1 MRIVRD
7 ENGLFKVVLKGIS
20 KPFYGESYDLALEI
34 AFKVGG
40 AK

>member
-20 KPFYGESYDLALEI
+20 KPFYVESYEI